1 MKRLNLRK
9 QILLLL
15 ALFATTYISAQ
26 SLTFNVTTVTYDG
39 RYSPSHIFALWITK
53 ADGTYIKTINR
64 QSYSYTYYL
73 TQWKTDSKANMTD
86 GQTGAS
92 LDEHNYPY
100 SSGTTSRIPFKWDC
114 KDYKG
119 AAVPDG
125 DYYVNVEFTEEDATG
140 KFIQYAFTK
149 GASSKTINFPN
160 VSTAPGVYFRNAT
173 LTYTA
178 PSSAITLVPDNQA
191 YELFYNPYSKSLQ
204 ISYDNLQH
212 KQVKLLVFDATGK
225 LLQNRNIASA
235 PQTLALNKLN
245 AGIYI
250 VKLTDADNIS
260 VSRKI
265 LVK

>member
-1 MKRLNLRK
+1 MKKFDLK
-9 QILLLL
+9 KLLFLL
-15 ALFATTYISAQ
+15 FVLSATTYISAQ

-53 ADGTYIKTINR
+53 ADGTYVKTINR

-73 TQWKTDSKANMTD
+73 TRWKTDSKANMTD

-92 LDEHNYPY
+92 LDEHNYAY

-125 DYYVNVEFTEEDATG
+125 DYYINVEFTEEDATG

-149 GASSKTINFPN
+149 GGSGKTINFPN
-160 VSTAPGVYFRNAT
+160 VTTSPGVYFRNAS

-178 PSSAITLVPDNQA
+178 PASAISLIPDNQA
-191 YELFYNPYSKSLQ
+191 YDLFYNPTAKSLQ
-204 ISYDNLQH
+204 INFDNQLR
-212 KQVKLLVFDATGK
+212 KQVRLLMFDATGK
-225 LLQNRNIASA
+225 LLQARNIGAA
-235 PQTLALNKLN
+235 PQTLSLNKLN

-250 VKLTDADNIS
+250 VKLTDADNVS